1 MINNIFTELEKITLI
16 FNDSKGLFRST
27 EDLNLRFSNI
37 LENHNF
43 FKDIGLKFKIKD
55 SRYSKE
61 DTVFYSS
68 YYINEFE
75 KVSFFIQTNFS
86 NDNFTLQKIN
96 ILSDNQKE
104 KVIIDYTL
112 SDEFYDID
120 IKAKHNSQ
128 TYNPLIQLRNYTKQI
143 IPRENNLTLISKE
156 LQNIEISRQMS
167 LANELYLDLLNL
179 SKNNVKFET
188 THYAMLINFFF
199 DNKSPKQEEIDLLK
213 LSSDFDFSKYL
224 KYKDF
229 CLKITNREEKPT
241 LKNSL

>member
-1 MINNIFTELEKITLI
+1 MINNIFTELEKLTLI
-16 FNDSKGLFRST
+16 FNDSKGLFRNL
-27 EDLNLRFSNI
+27 EELNSKFINI
-37 LENHNF
+37 LENHNL
-43 FKDIGLKFKIKD
+43 FKDSELKFKTKT
-55 SRYSKE
+55 SYYSKE

-68 YYINEFE
+68 YYINDFE

-104 KVIIDYTL
+104 KVVIDYTL

-156 LQNIEISRQMS
+156 LKNIEISEQMS
-167 LANELYLDLLNL
+167 LANELYLDFLNL

-188 THYAMLINFFF
+188 TDYTMLVNFFF
-199 DNKSPKQEEIDLLK
+199 DNKSPKQEEIDILK

-229 CLKITNREEKPT
+229 CLKIKKKEEKPT